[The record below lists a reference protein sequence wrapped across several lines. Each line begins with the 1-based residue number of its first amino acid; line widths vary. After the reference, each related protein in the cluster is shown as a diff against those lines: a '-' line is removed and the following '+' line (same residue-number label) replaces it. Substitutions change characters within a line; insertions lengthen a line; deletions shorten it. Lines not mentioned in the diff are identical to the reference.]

1 MKLIVKCL
9 ALAAISILLAA
20 CSEEADRAPIIPE
33 PPVGEETPPEETRD
47 EEPPEEEPE
56 NEPPEPHGEPLTLSV
71 EFGVVEGTAFTLTV
85 TPERAGNRIYYT
97 TDGTPAAERFSLG
110 EATEG
115 LFLYGGDGITI
126 AESMNPDD
134 YALTPNVTYQ
144 SGTYTFG
151 YVGKG
156 VPLSLIEVDEDGEIV
171 AARRGT
177 FVFAADGKS
186 HFGNVPVVC
195 LSAPVDEWI
204 GTDKKSGVYNTV
216 TEELKL
222 RAHLEYYDYGA
233 DEFFALNTQIKRGG
247 NWTAALPLRTLNAN
261 FKKDENGDKNEK
273 PGADIFR
280 GRIALGTGEPVR
292 GEVRRF
298 RLHSGGNDTFGSFF
312 NDAFIQRVVSLS
324 ETSVATAAYRPCVLY
339 INGEYW
345 GLYALREHYNEDY
358 IEYTFGVDA
367 DDVVYVDKG
376 QLEAGRNRYGFN
388 VKTDDAEI
396 GLAVLDELHDFLEI
410 NTDGSARN
418 VTKDWASDEVYEE
431 FCNLVDVDSLIDY
444 ILIEGYVGN
453 RDFMLNNVR
462 MWRTVPTPAKK
473 KTRNSKYGDGKWRF
487 MLHDT
492 DLSCVDPKGQYYL
505 SEEAKSAGK
514 NLFDFYVGNCTGQTG
529 YIVTAR
535 DHRILTLPLQNAQFR
550 QKLWER
556 AQEIQEIFAPEKAV
570 AVIDAMEAEV
580 EPLYADKVARWGA
593 SGYSVTSWKNAVENR
608 RKFLRERGGYFLD
621 NVRSAFGIEDG
632 DDADRDGG
640 GDESADTDAGQV

>member
-1 MKLIVKCL
+1 MKLTVKCL

-47 EEPPEEEPE
+47 EEPPE
-56 NEPPEPHGEPLTLSV
+56 PHGDPLTLSV

-85 TPERAGNRIYYT
+85 TPEHAGNRIYYT

-115 LFLYGGDGITI
+115 LFLYSGDGITI

-144 SGTYTFG
+144 SGAYTFG
-151 YVGKG
+151 YLGKG
-156 VPLSLIEVDEDGEIV
+156 VPLSLIEVDEGGEIV
-171 AARRGT
+171 AEKRGT

-204 GTDKKSGVYNTV
+204 GADKKSGVYNTV
-216 TEELKL
+216 SEELKL

-247 NWTAALPLRTLNAN
+247 NSSKQYPLRTLNAN

-367 DDVVYVDKG
+367 DDVVYVDKSYNPDP
-376 QLEAGRNRYGFN
+376 AISRYNFD
-388 VKTDDAEI
+388 VKTDDLAT
-396 GLAVLDELHDFLEI
+396 GLSVLDELHDFLEI
-410 NTDGSARN
+410 NTDGSARD
-418 VTKDWASDEVYEE
+418 VTKDWTIDDVYEE
-431 FCNLVDVDSLIDY
+431 FCNLVDVDSLID
-444 ILIEGYVGN
+444 IVLIRGYVGDV
-453 RDFMLNNVR
+453 DFMFNNFR
-462 MWRTVPTPAKK
+462 MWRTVPNPAKK
-473 KTRNSKYGDGKWRF
+473 KTKNSKYGDGKWRF
-487 MLHDT
+487 MIHDT
-492 DLSCVDPKGQYYL
+492 DLACRD
-505 SEEAKSAGK
+505 AK
-514 NLFDFYVGNCTGQTG
+514 GQTG
-529 YIVTAR
+529 LAADAISEGKTILDFYIGNDCKKHDGWECLPR
-535 DHRILTLPLQNAQFR
+535 DHRILTLPLQNAQFK

-640 GDESADTDAGQV
+640 EDESADTDAGQV